1 MPESKVISLSKR
13 AEDEEKPFFEQLLQE
28 GARKGFAPR
37 LTAFVLPITLVIL
50 LVLFAVQ
57 RFGTGPLGALFGGIM
72 LFWFITLGIAGLA
85 HILQAPEVL
94 AALDP
99 MHALRA
105 VSRMATRNARPL
117 MVWIQFLSFTWP
129 LIATNLLEA
138 PLGHWGSHNQ
148 LHRITLC
155 GE

>member
-1 MPESKVISLSKR
+1 
-13 AEDEEKPFFEQLLQE
+13 
-28 GARKGFAPR
+28 
-37 LTAFVLPITLVIL
+37 
-50 LVLFAVQ
+50 
-57 RFGTGPLGALFGGIM
+57 M
-72 LFWFITLGIAGLA
+72 LFWFITLGIAGLV

-138 PLGHWGSHNQ
+138 PLGKS
-148 LHRITLC
+148 
-155 GE
+155 